1 MKREEVKDPVTAY
14 FVSKGTAEKVAW
26 DFVEKKKP
34 GVTVT
39 TLLPPLVYGPNENF
53 VNSTSSLN
61 TSSANLYRIFSGS
74 IKEIPPTTFPA
85 MVDVRDLARAQL
97 LAYESEKAANQR
109 YLISAMS
116 FDYQQIAD
124 IIRKSFLEL
133 RDTTP
138 EGNPSE
144 PLPEVFRV
152 DNGKSIRE
160 LGMTY
165 GTLEWTIVDSVKRIE
180 EIKRNSLW
188 VLFTVIL

>member
-1 MKREEVKDPVTAY
+1 VGGIIHLASPFFLDAKNIEREIFEPA
-14 FVSKGTAEKVAW
+14 VSGTVS
-26 DFVEKKKP
+26 
-34 GVTVT
+34 
-39 TLLPPLVYGPNENF
+39 LLPPLVYCPNENF

-97 LAYESEKAANQR
+97 LAYESERAANQR

-116 FDYQQIAD
+116 FDNQQIAD
-124 IIRKSFLEL
+124 IIRKSFPKL

-138 EGNPSE
+138 EGDPSK

-152 DNGKSIRE
+152 DNGKSIRK
-160 LGMTY
+160 LGMTNSS
-165 GTLEWTIVDSVKRIE
+165 LEWTVVDSVKRLE
-180 EIKRNSLW
+180 EIKENAL
-188 VLFTVIL
+188 